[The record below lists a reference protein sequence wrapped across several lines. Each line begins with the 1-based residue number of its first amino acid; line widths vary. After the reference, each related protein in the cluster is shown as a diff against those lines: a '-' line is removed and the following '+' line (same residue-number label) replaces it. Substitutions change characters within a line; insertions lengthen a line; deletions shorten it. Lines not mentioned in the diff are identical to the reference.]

1 MKELARHIEIMLLD
15 NDCVI
20 IPGFGGFIAHQVS
33 ARYVPEEQLFLPP
46 YRTIGFSP
54 SMRLNDG
61 LLVQSYM
68 TAYDASF
75 PEAVRLLESKVSML
89 ENSLHQ
95 DGSVEL
101 HGIGILRENI
111 KGEYTFEPNESGVLS
126 PTLYGMSSFSMPTLE
141 QLTKQQQEEA
151 EKQKA
156 AAKPILEPSF
166 VNETDSKI
174 IEMKHTRKEFY
185 SNLIAAAVTLL
196 IICLLALPFTNIGK
210 SSKDM
215 KKTLSE
221 AVSEDNRSLLEKVVS
236 YMTQSQIEP
245 VQEAEIVEE
254 TKQEKSVEAT
264 AVTSE
269 TKTENSA
276 AKTDK
281 MEAATS
287 YYTIVLASQV
297 SKSNATK
304 FIERL
309 QKKDLD
315 KAELLEG
322 KFLRIIYGHY
332 TSEGEAYAAVQELRG
347 EDTAFKQCWVM
358 KVQ

>member
-1 MKELARHIEIMLLD
+1 MLLE

-33 ARYVPEEQLFLPP
+33 ARYVADENLFLPP

-75 PEAVRLLESKVSML
+75 PEAVRILESKVRFL
-89 ENSLHQ
+89 EDSLHTN
-95 DGSVEL
+95 GSVEL
-101 HGIGILRENI
+101 HGIGVLREDI
-111 KGEYTFEPNESGVLS
+111 KGEYSFEPNESGVLS
-126 PTLYGMSSFSMPTLE
+126 PALYGLSSFSMPTLE
-141 QLTKQQQEEA
+141 QIVRQQQEEA
-151 EKQKA
+151 EKQK

-166 VNETDSKI
+166 VNETETKI
-174 IEMKHTRKEFY
+174 IEMKNTKKVFY
-185 SNLIAAAVTLL
+185 SNMVAAAVTLL

-210 SSKDM
+210 SSKQM
-215 KKTLSE
+215 NKTLSE
-221 AVSEDNRSLLEKVVS
+221 AVSEDQRSLLEKVVG
-236 YMTQSQIEP
+236 YMTQSKVEP
-245 VQEAEIVEE
+245 VVEAEIVEE
-254 TKQEKSVEAT
+254 PKAEEVKAAPAQTAPQAAPAAQAEKE
-264 AVTSE
+264 E
-269 TKTENSA
+269 TVS
-276 AKTDK
+276 
-281 MEAATS
+281 S

-297 SKSNATK
+297 SKGNATK

-309 QKKDLD
+309 QKKNLD

-332 TSEGEAYAAVQELRG
+332 SSESEAYTAIQELRE
-347 EDTAFKQCWVM
+347 EDAAFKQVWVM
-358 KVQ
+358 KVK